1 MAESALNTPRPNYTL
16 GTVLTA
22 MVTPFKDNGEVDYE
36 ATAKLANKLVDDGC
50 DGLVVTGTTG
60 ETSTLTD
67 EENLAMFAAVREAVG
82 DRAKII
88 AGTGTNDT
96 RHSIS
101 LSQRAAALGGI
112 DGLLLVTPYYN
123 KPSQAGVKAH
133 FEAVASATDL
143 PVMLYDIP
151 GRAGIPIEP
160 ETIIELSK
168 HQNIVALKDAK
179 ADYQSTTT
187 VLGATDLDVY
197 SGDDG
202 LTLPLMAAGAVG
214 VVSVTAHVAAAQYR
228 VLVDAMLAGDL
239 ATARKAHFELDP
251 IQRAVMSHI
260 QGAVSA
266 KHILHWQGVLPN
278 TVVRLPL
285 VAPSEAEL
293 DSIRTDLR
301 EGGWEL

>member
-1 MAESALNTPRPNYTL
+1 MADTALNTPSKNYTF

-36 ATAKLANKLVDDGC
+36 AAAKVASKLVDDGC

-67 EENLAMFAAVREAVG
+67 EENLGMFAAVRDAVG
-82 DRAKII
+82 GRAKIL

-112 DGLLLVTPYYN
+112 DGLLIVTPYYN

-133 FEAVASATDL
+133 FEAIASATDL
-143 PVMLYDIP
+143 PVMMYDIP
-151 GRAGIPIEP
+151 GRAGIPMIS

-179 ADYQSTTT
+179 ADFQATTT

-214 VVSVTAHVAAAQYR
+214 VVSVTAHIAAAQYR
-228 VLVDAMLAGDL
+228 ILVDAMLAGDL
-239 ATARKAHFELDP
+239 ATARAMHFKLDP

-260 QGAVSA
+260 QGAVAA

-285 VAPSEAEL
+285 LAPSEAEL
-293 DSIRTDLR
+293 ETIRTDLR

>member
-1 MAESALNTPRPNYTL
+1 MAESALHTPRKNYTF

-36 ATAKLANKLVDDGC
+36 AAAKLATKLVDDGC

-67 EENLAMFAAVREAVG
+67 EENLGMFKAVKDAVG
-82 DRAKII
+82 DRCKVI

-96 RHSIS
+96 AHSIS
-101 LSQRAAALGGI
+101 LSKRAAEIGV
-112 DGLLLVTPYYN
+112 DGLLIVTPYYN

-133 FEAVASATDL
+133 FEAIASATKL

-151 GRAGIPIEP
+151 GRAGIAIAP
-160 ETIIELSK
+160 ETIIALAQ
-168 HQNIVALKDAK
+168 HPNIVALKDAK

-187 VLGATDLDVY
+187 VLANTDLDVY

-214 VVSVTAHVAAAQYR
+214 VVSVTAHIAAAKYR
-228 VLVDAMLAGDL
+228 ILVDAMLAGDL
-239 ATARKAHFELDP
+239 ETARKAHFELDP
-251 IQRAVMSHI
+251 IQRAVMSHV
-260 QGAVSA
+260 QGAVAA
-266 KHILHWQGVLPN
+266 KHILNWQGVLPN

-285 VAPSEAEL
+285 VAPSETEL
-293 DSIRTDLR
+293 ETIRTDLR

>member
-1 MAESALNTPRPNYTL
+1 MADSSLNTPRSNYTL

-67 EENLAMFAAVREAVG
+67 EENLAMFAAVRDAVG

-214 VVSVTAHVAAAQYR
+214 VVSVTAHIAAAQYR
-228 VLVDAMLAGDL
+228 ILVDAMLAGDL
-239 ATARKAHFELDP
+239 ATARAAHFALDP
-251 IQRAVMSHI
+251 IQRAVMNNI

-266 KHILHWQGVLPN
+266 KYILHWQGVLPN

-293 DSIRTDLR
+293 ESIRTDLR
-301 EGGWEL
+301 EGGWEI

>member
-1 MAESALNTPRPNYTL
+1 MAETALHTPGKNYTF

-22 MVTPFKDNGEVDYE
+22 MVTPFKDNGEVDY
-36 ATAKLANKLVDDGC
+36 ASAAKLAIKLVDEGC

-67 EENLAMFAAVREAVG
+67 PENIEMFATVVKAVG
-82 DRAKII
+82 DRATVL
-88 AGTGTNDT
+88 AGSTTNDT
-96 RHSIS
+96 AHSIRLS
-101 LSQRAAALGGI
+101 LAAKDAGVHGI
-112 DGLLLVTPYYN
+112 LVTAPYYN
-123 KPSQAGVKAH
+123 KPSQAGVIAH
-133 FEAVASATDL
+133 VQAIIDAVQL

-151 GRAGIPIEP
+151 GRAGIAMAP
-160 ETIIELSK
+160 ETIIALAK
-168 HQNIVALKDAK
+168 NPLVVALKDAK

-187 VLGATDLDVY
+187 VLANTDLDVY

-214 VVSVTAHVAAAQYR
+214 VVSVSSHVAAAKYR
-228 VLVDAMLAGDL
+228 TLVDAMLAGDL
-239 ATARKAHFELDP
+239 ATARATHFELDP
-251 IQRAVMSHI
+251 IQRAVMGHA
-260 QGAVSA
+260 QGAVVA

-285 VAPSEAEL
+285 VAPSETEL
-293 DSIRTDLR
+293 ESIRTDLR

>member
-1 MAESALNTPRPNYTL
+1 MAETALHTPGKNHTF

-36 ATAKLANKLVDDGC
+36 AAAKLAVKLVDDGC

-60 ETSTLTD
+60 ETSTLADT
-67 EENLAMFAAVREAVG
+67 ENIAMFATVVKAVG
-82 DRAKII
+82 HRAKVL
-88 AGTGTNDT
+88 AGSTTNDT
-96 RHSIS
+96 AHSIKLS
-101 LSQRAAALGGI
+101 LAAKEAGVHGI
-112 DGLLLVTPYYN
+112 LVTAPYYN
-123 KPSQAGVKAH
+123 KPSQAGVIAH
-133 FEAVASATDL
+133 VEAIVAATQL

-151 GRAGIPIEP
+151 GRAGIAMAP
-160 ETIIELSK
+160 ETIIALAK
-168 HQNIVALKDAK
+168 NPLVVALKDAK

-187 VLGATDLDVY
+187 VLANTDLDVY

-214 VVSVTAHVAAAQYR
+214 VVSVTAHVAAAKYR
-228 VLVDAMLAGDL
+228 ILVDAMLAGDL

-251 IQRAVMSHI
+251 IQRAVMSHV
-260 QGAVSA
+260 QGAVAA
-266 KHILHWQGVLPN
+266 KHILNWQGVLPN

-285 VAPSEAEL
+285 VAPSETEL
-293 DSIRTDLR
+293 ETIRTDLR